1 MRVVII
7 RYPAGNVRSVALAL
21 QRCGVQSELTDDPRR
36 IRGADKVILPG
47 VGEASSAMAFLRE
60 RGLDGTIRDLQ
71 QPVLGICL
79 GLQLLCRHS
88 QEGGTQGMGIFDS
101 TVRRFTG
108 PGKVPQVGWNTIGGL
123 RGPLFEGLPEGAYV
137 YFVHGYRADLS
148 PHTVATTTYG
158 EHYSAALSHRNF
170 HAVQFHPERS
180 SSVGARIL
188 TNFLAL
194 P

>member
-21 QRCGVQSELTDDPRR
+21 QRCGVQSELTDDPER
-36 IRGADKVILPG
+36 IRTADKVILPG
-47 VGEASSAMAFLRE
+47 VGEASSAMAFLRSH
-60 RGLDGTIRDLQ
+60 GLDKVVLDLK

-88 QEGGTQGMGIFDS
+88 EEGETQGLGIFDS
-101 TVRRFTG
+101 AVRRFTG
-108 PGKVPQVGWNTIGGL
+108 PGKVPQVGWNTIDGL
-123 RGPLFEGLPEGAYV
+123 RGPLFRDVPNSSHV

-148 PHTVATTTYG
+148 SDTIAITNYG
-158 EHYSAALSHRNF
+158 EPYSAALSRDNF

-180 SSVGARIL
+180 SAVGARIL
-188 TNFLAL
+188 ANFLAL